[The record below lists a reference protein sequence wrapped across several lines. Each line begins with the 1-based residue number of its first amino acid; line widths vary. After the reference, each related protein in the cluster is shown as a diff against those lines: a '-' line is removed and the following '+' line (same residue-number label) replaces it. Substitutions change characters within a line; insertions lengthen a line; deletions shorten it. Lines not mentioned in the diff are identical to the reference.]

1 MVGER
6 THDWTRRARG
16 GRKKMVTQFF
26 MAMRPPTCTAQE
38 KQVRVVHGKP
48 QFYEPQALAAARA
61 KLLVAWL
68 RIWSPSPPAHP
79 LGKTTYTN
87 RRPARKS
94 VPKTRTGTG
103 YSGGPKKKPTFPTPE
118 KGTRTFLSGFS
129 SYTT

>member
-1 MVGER
+1 
-6 THDWTRRARG
+6 
-16 GRKKMVTQFF
+16 MVTQFF

-79 LGKTTYTN
+79 LGKMTYTN

-94 VPKTRTGTG
+94 N
-103 YSGGPKKKPTFPTPE
+103 SHNQNKKRIFRRPQKETDISDPPNRNPHIFERIQQLHNLIKPDC
-118 KGTRTFLSGFS
+118 RAQV
-129 SYTT
+129 